1 MDIKELESEYQ
12 NFYAPRFQILVGENG
27 ETDILDKGVEVTNVN
42 VDNTLDGADTFSFTV
57 FNAFDITKKEVL
69 WFGDDD
75 SLFKFGERV
84 EIKLGYA
91 NNLKT
96 LMIGLITA
104 VKVDFPSG
112 SPPQMEVSGF
122 DLSYKM
128 MKEKKPRFWKDRT
141 DSYVAE
147 KIAEEH
153 SLKTSFDDDAGL
165 FPNGESIEDSEVEY
179 PQIIKQE
186 KESYFEF
193 LMRLAERNYYEI
205 FVFGKTLFF
214 RKPAYKKEEAVV
226 TLEWGKSLVSFSPEI
241 DIAERVEQ
249 IDVIGQNT
257 KENQKIKATA
267 KMPEDEIKKNFN
279 VDEEQFI
286 TEEVNHTLSSEQHAK
301 TLAKSILLKR
311 HENVFTGSG
320 ESIGIPDILA
330 GTNIELKGLG
340 EKFSQK
346 YYVNQTNH
354 SISSSGYKTTF
365 NVKIL
370 PDENEITVDSTT
382 TPFSSGEEET
392 DEPDNNTDPNQEPT
406 EEEIRKDQNMHR

>member
-27 ETDILDKGVEVTNVN
+27 ETDILDKGVEVTNVS
-42 VDNTLDGADTFSFTV
+42 VDNSLDGADTFSFTV

-69 WFGDDD
+69 WFGGDD
-75 SLFKFGERV
+75 SLFKFGEQV

-128 MKEKKPRFWKDRT
+128 MKEKKPRFWNDRT

-153 SLKTSFDDDAGL
+153 SFKTSFDDDDGL
-165 FPNGESIEDSEVEY
+165 FSNGEIIEDSEVEY
-179 PQIIKQE
+179 SQIIKQE
-186 KESYFEF
+186 KESDFEF
-193 LMRLAERNYYEI
+193 LRRLAERNYYDF

-241 DIAERVEQ
+241 DIAERVMQ
-249 IDVIGQNT
+249 INVEGANNKEKKDIVAMAAMKKEEIT
-257 KENQKIKATA
+257 KYISFDNNQFTV
-267 KMPEDEIKKNFN
+267 EW
-279 VDEEQFI
+279 
-286 TEEVNHTLSSEQHAK
+286 VNHTLSSEQHAE

-320 ESIGIPDILA
+320 ESIGIPDIVA
-330 GTNIELKGLG
+330 GKNIKLIGLG

-370 PDENEITVDSTT
+370 PD
-382 TPFSSGEEET
+382 SSKIDLTSKTIPLSSEEEET
-392 DEPDNNTDPNQEPT
+392 EPDQNQGAT
-406 EEEIRKDQNMHR
+406 EEIIPDPMIR

>member
-12 NFYAPRFQILVGENG
+12 NFYAPTFEILVEGQ
-27 ETDILDKGVEVTNVN
+27 DILKAGVEVTNVS
-42 VDNTLDGADTFSFTV
+42 VDNSLDGADTFSFTV

-69 WFGDDD
+69 WFGGDD
-75 SLFKFGERV
+75 SLFKFGEQV

-96 LMIGLITA
+96 LMIGLITS

-122 DLSYKM
+122 DLSYQM
-128 MKEKKPRFWKDRT
+128 MKEKMKENKKRYWDDTT
-141 DSYVAE
+141 DSYVVE
-147 KIAEEH
+147 EIAKEH
-153 SLKTSFDDDAGL
+153 SLKISFDDDAGL
-165 FPNGESIEDSEVEY
+165 FPKGKSIEDSEVVH

-193 LMRLAERNYYEI
+193 LMRLAERNYYEF
-205 FVFGKTLFF
+205 FVFEDILFF
-214 RKPAYKKEEAVV
+214 RKPAVDKDQDPIV

-241 DIAERVEQ
+241 NIAERVGQ
-249 IDVIGQNT
+249 IDVVGQID
-257 KENQKIKATA
+257 EGEIKATA
-267 KMPEDEIKKNFN
+267 TISNEEITRNFN
-279 VDEEQFI
+279 FEEDQLT
-286 TEEVNHTLSSEQHAK
+286 TEEVNHTLSSKKHAE

-311 HENVFTGSG
+311 HENVFTASG
-320 ESIGIPDILA
+320 ELIGIPDILA
-330 GTNIELKGLG
+330 GRNIKLIGLG

-370 PDENEITVDSTT
+370 PDRSKIDLTSKTI
-382 TPFSSGEEET
+382 PLSSGEEET
-392 DEPDNNTDPNQEPT
+392 EPDQNQGAT
-406 EEEIRKDQNMHR
+406 EEIIPDHMIR